1 MTSTPAPPPAA
12 PQKSSS
18 GNRTLLIILG
28 IILFL
33 MLIMG
38 GCVVACTWYLK
49 SAAEDF
55 SEHPELS
62 AIKFAVKFS
71 PDIEVADE
79 DVDAGLIT
87 LRNKKT
93 GEEVTIDIN
102 NYNPDTIGDAI
113 VEMMTEL
120 EEVEVSETESDF
132 GESVSQGGASS
143 SQAQE
148 SRERAAPTPARAA
161 SVAANVERLP
171 DFVSTYPDSTTKD
184 ATFHKFGNQTTG
196 AYVFSSNDTAEEIVA
211 YYEEKLVEK
220 GFTTVMSGVEPTDNG
235 SKANYMA
242 TGPDGGTAF
251 VLEAVPENDG
261 SVTVTISATTTEN

>member
-1 MTSTPAPPPAA
+1 MTTPPAPPAA

-18 GNRTLLIILG
+18 GNRTLFIVLG

-38 GCVVACTWYLK
+38 GCAVACTYFLK

-79 DVDAGLIT
+79 DVDAGIIT

-102 NYNPDTIGDAI
+102 NYNPDTIGNAI
-113 VEMMTEL
+113 TDVMTEL
-120 EEVEVSETESDF
+120 EEVDLADTESNY
-132 GESVSQGGASS
+132 GESDSY
-143 SQAQE
+143 E
-148 SRERAAPTPARAA
+148 SNDDGDAEEEEAPTPARAA
-161 SVAANVERLP
+161 AVAANVDRLP
-171 DFVSTYPDSTTKD
+171 DFVSPYPDSTTKD
-184 ATFHKFGNQTTG
+184 ASFHKFGTQAMG
-196 AYVFSSNDTAEEIVA
+196 AYTFSSTDTAEEIVA
-211 YYEEKLVEK
+211 FYEEKLAEK
-220 GFTTVMSGVEPTDNG
+220 GFTTVMSGFEPTDNG
-235 SKANYMA
+235 SSANFMA
-242 TGPDGGTAF
+242 TAPDGAAAF
-251 VLEAVPENDG
+251 VLEAIPEDDG
-261 SVTVTISATTTEN
+261 SVTVTISATSTEN